1 MLKWV
6 MERGL
11 TTDGVCPACVRIER
25 LDMLKWAREQVR
37 LFVCYFSLLHLPS
50 PRAHLSYFF
59 FFISLQGCE
68 WEWSFCEA
76 VQTKNAEVLQYL
88 IDNVGPLSS
97 SITLCVLLFFY

>member
-6 MERGL
+6 IERGL

-50 PRAHLSYFF
+50 PGAHLSYFF
-59 FFISLQGCE
+59 FFLSLQGCE
-68 WEWSFCEA
+68 WERSFSEA
-76 VQTKNAEVLQYL
+76 AQTENVEVLQYL
-88 IDNVGPLSS
+88 LDNVCLLFS
-97 SITLCVLLFFY
+97 SITLCVLLFFH